1 MTEAG
6 ASGAAAEQGGGA
18 AVDGATIQ
26 HLMAE
31 FGLGDEAA
39 AALDALGAALRE
51 QAPESLQAAR
61 GESVL
66 SSATSPFFLPLLPA
80 AMSKTQ
86 RALVNA
92 LSLGALDRESLGRL
106 LLEWAATLS
115 PEEPNERAKRDCLP
129 LQDLLRAGA
138 LRVFGRDRERCEAAL
153 AASDRL
159 CAVQLALLAG
169 AAARGAHARDAGAS
183 GQAAFMA
190 RLDACV
196 GERLADGQQMALLF
210 IDCGVIGRID
220 GVWGYLAGDAVRDR
234 LGARLKDE
242 VLRQHDLLGD
252 PGRDEF
258 ACVLASVQ
266 SPGVAVLAAE
276 KILRTLDAPLWVD
289 VEEVYARPAVGIAL
303 YPDHADSAVS
313 LLQHSR
319 TASRAARERPE
330 RFAVYAEQQEHDEA
344 ELLLYENRLRAAIA
358 QDALD
363 IVFQPQVD
371 LRSGL
376 IVGAESQLRWR
387 DSDLGSVPAAK
398 ALAAAESAGLV
409 NEVTLWLVNGALRN
423 CREFRDAA
431 GLDLRVGVSLSAR
444 SLCQSD
450 LPEFVASALNT
461 WNLRPSRL
469 TLEITET
476 AILARSLESV
486 ETLRA
491 LRQAGVRLCLDDP
504 GAGYGSLA
512 WLATLPFH
520 ELKID
525 LAVVGN
531 IAQVPQ
537 QLAVVH
543 SLIEL
548 AHRLKLEVVVAG
560 VEDEATAARLKE
572 LRCDIVQGSYIGAPL
587 DGAGFVRKHRAD
599 Q

>member
-1 MTEAG
+1 VT
-6 ASGAAAEQGGGA
+6 AALDSA
-18 AVDGATIQ
+18 AIQ
-26 HLMAE
+26 HLMEE
-31 FGLGDEAA
+31 FGLGDDAI
-39 AALDALGAALRE
+39 AALDALGAALRQ

-61 GESVL
+61 GESTL
-66 SSATSPFFLPLLPA
+66 SSATSPFFLPLLPVG
-80 AMSKTQ
+80 MSEPQ

-92 LSLGALDRESLGRL
+92 LSLGALGRESLHRL
-106 LLEWAATLS
+106 LLEWAATLN
-115 PEEPNERAKRDCLP
+115 PEEPTERAKRDCLP

-138 LRVFGRDRERCEAAL
+138 LRVFGRDRARCEAAL
-153 AASDRL
+153 AAAERL
-159 CAVQLALLAG
+159 CAAQLALVAE
-169 AAARGAHARDAGAS
+169 AAARGAHARDAGVS
-183 GQAAFMA
+183 SQAAFMA

-210 IDCGVIGRID
+210 VDCGVISRID
-220 GVWGYLAGDAVRDR
+220 GVWGYMIGDGVRDR
-234 LGARLKDE
+234 LGARLRNE
-242 VLRQHDLLGD
+242 VLRDSDLLGD

-258 ACVLASVQ
+258 ACVLATVQ
-266 SPGVAVLAAE
+266 SPGVALLAAE

-289 VEEVYARPAVGIAL
+289 VDEVYARPAVGIAVF
-303 YPDHADSAVS
+303 PDHGDNPVS
-313 LLQHSR
+313 LLQRAR

-330 RFAVYAEQQEHDEA
+330 RFAVYAAEQERDEA

-387 DSDLGSVPAAK
+387 DSDLGSVPVAK
-398 ALAAAESAGLV
+398 AIAAAQSAGLV

-431 GLDLRVGVSLSAR
+431 GLDLRVGVNLSAT
-444 SLCQSD
+444 SLRHSD
-450 LPEFVASALNT
+450 LPEFVTSALKT

-469 TLEITET
+469 VLEITET

-486 ETLRA
+486 ETLQH
-491 LRQAGVRLCLDDP
+491 LSEAGVRLCLDDP
-504 GAGYGSLA
+504 GAGYASLS

-525 LAVVGN
+525 LASVGS
-531 IAQVPQ
+531 ITQAPQ
-537 QLAVVH
+537 KLALVQ
-543 SLIEL
+543 SLIEF

-560 VEDEATAARLKE
+560 VEDEATAARLKA
-572 LRCDIVQGSYIGAPL
+572 LRCDIMQGSFVGAPL
-587 DGAGFVRKHRAD
+587 DAAGFVKQHRAD

>member
-1 MTEAG
+1 VT
-6 ASGAAAEQGGGA
+6 AALDSA
-18 AVDGATIQ
+18 AIQ
-26 HLMAE
+26 HLMEE
-31 FGLGDEAA
+31 FGLGDDAI
-39 AALDALGAALRE
+39 AALDALGAALRQ

-61 GESVL
+61 GESTL
-66 SSATSPFFLPLLPA
+66 SSATSPFFLPLLPVG
-80 AMSKTQ
+80 MSEPQ

-92 LSLGALDRESLGRL
+92 LSLGALGRESLHRL
-106 LLEWAATLS
+106 LLEWAATLN
-115 PEEPNERAKRDCLP
+115 PEEPTERAKRDCLP

-138 LRVFGRDRERCEAAL
+138 LRVFGRDRARCEAAL
-153 AASDRL
+153 AAAERL
-159 CAVQLALLAG
+159 CAAQLALVAE
-169 AAARGAHARDAGAS
+169 AAARGAHARDAGVS
-183 GQAAFMA
+183 SQAAFMA

-210 IDCGVIGRID
+210 VDCGVISRID
-220 GVWGYLAGDAVRDR
+220 GVWGYMIGDGVRDR
-234 LGARLKDE
+234 LGARLRNE
-242 VLRQHDLLGD
+242 VLREHDLLGD

-258 ACVLASVQ
+258 ACVLATVQ
-266 SPGVAVLAAE
+266 SPGVALLAAE

-289 VEEVYARPAVGIAL
+289 VDEVYARPAVGIAVF
-303 YPDHADSAVS
+303 PDHGDNPVS
-313 LLQHSR
+313 LLRRAR

-330 RFAVYAEQQEHDEA
+330 RFAVYAAEQERDEA

-387 DSDLGSVPAAK
+387 DSDLGSVPVGK
-398 ALAAAESAGLV
+398 AIAAAESAGLV

-431 GLDLRVGVSLSAR
+431 GLDLRVGVNLSAK
-444 SLCQSD
+444 SLRQSD
-450 LPEFVASALNT
+450 LPEFVTSALKT

-469 TLEITET
+469 VLEITET

-486 ETLRA
+486 ETLQH
-491 LRQAGVRLCLDDP
+491 LSEAGVRLCLDDP
-504 GAGYGSLA
+504 GAGYASLS

-525 LAVVGN
+525 LASVGS
-531 IAQVPQ
+531 ITQAPQ
-537 QLAVVH
+537 KLALVQ
-543 SLIEL
+543 SLIEF

-560 VEDEATAARLKE
+560 VEDEATAARLKA
-572 LRCDIVQGSYIGAPL
+572 LRCDIMQGSFVGAPL
-587 DGAGFVRKHRAD
+587 DAAGFVKQHRAD

>member
-1 MTEAG
+1 MT
-6 ASGAAAEQGGGA
+6 AALDSA
-18 AVDGATIQ
+18 AIQ
-26 HLMAE
+26 HLMEE
-31 FGLGDEAA
+31 FGLGDDAI
-39 AALDALGAALRE
+39 AALDALGAALRQ

-61 GESVL
+61 GESTL
-66 SSATSPFFLPLLPA
+66 SSATSPFFLPLLPVG
-80 AMSKTQ
+80 MSEPQ

-92 LSLGALDRESLGRL
+92 LSLGALGRESLHRL
-106 LLEWAATLS
+106 LLEWAATLN
-115 PEEPNERAKRDCLP
+115 PEEPTERAKRDCLP

-138 LRVFGRDRERCEAAL
+138 LRVFGRDRARCEAAL
-153 AASDRL
+153 AAAERL
-159 CAVQLALLAG
+159 CAAQLALVAE
-169 AAARGAHARDAGAS
+169 AAARGAHARDAGVS
-183 GQAAFMA
+183 SQAAFMA

-210 IDCGVIGRID
+210 VDCGVISRID
-220 GVWGYLAGDAVRDR
+220 GVWGYMIGDGVRDR
-234 LGARLKDE
+234 LGARLRNE
-242 VLRQHDLLGD
+242 VLRDSDLLGD

-258 ACVLASVQ
+258 ACVLATVQ
-266 SPGVAVLAAE
+266 SPGVALLAAE

-289 VEEVYARPAVGIAL
+289 VDEVYARPAVGIAVF
-303 YPDHADSAVS
+303 PDHGDNPVS
-313 LLQHSR
+313 LLQRAR

-330 RFAVYAEQQEHDEA
+330 RFAVYAAEQERDEA

-387 DSDLGSVPAAK
+387 DSDLGSVPVAK
-398 ALAAAESAGLV
+398 AIAAAQSAGLV

-431 GLDLRVGVSLSAR
+431 GLDLRVGVNLSAT
-444 SLCQSD
+444 SLRQSD
-450 LPEFVASALNT
+450 LPEFVTSALKT

-469 TLEITET
+469 VLEITET

-486 ETLRA
+486 ETLQH
-491 LRQAGVRLCLDDP
+491 LSEAGVRLCLDDP
-504 GAGYGSLA
+504 GAGYASLS

-525 LAVVGN
+525 LASVGS
-531 IAQVPQ
+531 ITQAPQ
-537 QLAVVH
+537 KLALVQ
-543 SLIEL
+543 SLIEF

-560 VEDEATAARLKE
+560 VEDEATAARLKA
-572 LRCDIVQGSYIGAPL
+572 LRCDIMQGSFVGAPL
-587 DGAGFVRKHRAD
+587 DAAGFVKQHRAD

>member
-1 MTEAG
+1 MSA
-6 ASGAAAEQGGGA
+6 ALDAAA
-18 AVDGATIQ
+18 IQ
-26 HLMAE
+26 HLMEE
-31 FGLGDEAA
+31 FGLGDEAI
-39 AALDALGAALRE
+39 AALDALGTALRR

-61 GESVL
+61 GESTL
-66 SSATSPFFLPLLPA
+66 SGATSPFFLPLLPFG
-80 AMSKTQ
+80 MSETQ
-86 RALVNA
+86 RTLVNA
-92 LSLGALDRESLGRL
+92 LSLGALGRESLRQL
-106 LLEWAATLS
+106 LLEWAATLN
-115 PEEPNERAKRDCLP
+115 PGEPTERAKRDCLP

-138 LRVFGRDRERCEAAL
+138 LRVFGHDRTRCETAL
-153 AASDRL
+153 AAAERL
-159 CAVQLALLAG
+159 GAAQLALMAE
-169 AAARGAHARDAGAS
+169 AAARGAHSRDAGVS
-183 GQAAFMA
+183 GLAAFMA

-210 IDCGVIGRID
+210 VDCGVISRID
-220 GVWGYLAGDAVRDR
+220 GVWGYIIGDGVRDR
-234 LGARLKDE
+234 LGARLRSE
-242 VLRQHDLLGD
+242 VLRDSDLLGD

-258 ACVLASVQ
+258 ACVLATVQ

-289 VEEVYARPAVGIAL
+289 VHEVYARPAVGIAVF
-303 YPDHADSAVS
+303 PDHSDNPVT
-313 LLQHSR
+313 LLQRAR

-330 RFAVYAEQQEHDEA
+330 RFAVYAAEQERDEG

-387 DSDLGSVPAAK
+387 DSDLGSVPVDK
-398 ALAAAESAGLV
+398 AIAAAESAGLV
-409 NEVTLWLVNGALRN
+409 NEVALWLVNGALRN

-431 GLDLRVGVSLSAR
+431 GLDLRVGVNLSAK
-444 SLCQSD
+444 SLRQSD
-450 LPEFVASALNT
+450 LPEFVTSALKT

-469 TLEITET
+469 VLQITET

-486 ETLRA
+486 ETLQH
-491 LRQAGVRLCLDDP
+491 LREAGVRLCLDDP
-504 GAGYGSLA
+504 GAGYASLS

-525 LAVVGN
+525 LAAIGS
-531 IAQVPQ
+531 ITQAPQ
-537 QLAVVH
+537 KLALVQ

-572 LRCDIVQGSYIGAPL
+572 LRCDIVQGSFVGAPL
-587 DGAGFVRKHRAD
+587 DAAGFVKNYRAD

>member
-1 MTEAG
+1 VT
-6 ASGAAAEQGGGA
+6 AALDSA
-18 AVDGATIQ
+18 AIQ
-26 HLMAE
+26 HLMEE
-31 FGLGDEAA
+31 FGLGDDAI
-39 AALDALGAALRE
+39 AALDALGAALRQ

-61 GESVL
+61 GESTL
-66 SSATSPFFLPLLPA
+66 SSATSPFFLPLLPVG
-80 AMSKTQ
+80 MSEPQ

-92 LSLGALDRESLGRL
+92 LSLGALGRESLHRL
-106 LLEWAATLS
+106 LLEWAATLN
-115 PEEPNERAKRDCLP
+115 PEEPTERAKRDCLP

-138 LRVFGRDRERCEAAL
+138 LRVFGRDRARCEAAL
-153 AASDRL
+153 AAAERL
-159 CAVQLALLAG
+159 CAAQLALLAET
-169 AAARGAHARDAGAS
+169 AARGAHARDAGVS
-183 GQAAFMA
+183 SQAAFLA
-190 RLDACV
+190 RLETCV

-210 IDCGVIGRID
+210 VDCGVISRID
-220 GVWGYLAGDAVRDR
+220 GVWGYMIGDGARDR
-234 LGARLKDE
+234 LGARLRNE
-242 VLRQHDLLGD
+242 VLRDSDLLGD

-258 ACVLASVQ
+258 ACVLATVQ
-266 SPGVAVLAAE
+266 SPGVALLAAE

-289 VEEVYARPAVGIAL
+289 VDEVYARPAVGIAVF
-303 YPDHADSAVS
+303 PDHGDNPVS
-313 LLQHSR
+313 LLRRAR

-330 RFAVYAEQQEHDEA
+330 RFAVYAAEQERDEA

-387 DSDLGSVPAAK
+387 DSDLGSVPVGK
-398 ALAAAESAGLV
+398 AIAAAQSAGLV

-431 GLDLRVGVSLSAR
+431 GLDLRVGVNLSAK
-444 SLCQSD
+444 SLRQSD
-450 LPEFVASALNT
+450 LPEFVTSALKT

-469 TLEITET
+469 VLEITET

-486 ETLRA
+486 ETLQH
-491 LRQAGVRLCLDDP
+491 LSEAGVRLCLDDP
-504 GAGYGSLA
+504 GAGYASLS

-525 LAVVGN
+525 LASVGS
-531 IAQVPQ
+531 ITQAPQ
-537 QLAVVH
+537 KLALVQ
-543 SLIEL
+543 SLTEF

-560 VEDEATAARLKE
+560 VEDEATAARLKA
-572 LRCDIVQGSYIGAPL
+572 LRCDIMQGSFVGAPL
-587 DGAGFVRKHRAD
+587 DAAGFVKQHRAD